1 MKNRR
6 NDHEKKKSLDNRDT
20 STGGDSSSFYGV
32 GAAVLTTDGTVKVTN
47 STITTDAADADG
59 KSVTILDTNGKIL
72 ANGESGYTI
81 TVDSLTE

>member
-1 MKNRR
+1 MRKR
-6 NDHEKKKSLDNRDT
+6 NLWT
-20 STGGDSSSFYGV
+20 IAILPQAAILPVYGV

>member
-1 MKNRR
+1 M
-6 NDHEKKKSLDNRDT
+6 DNRDA
-20 STGGDSSSFYGV
+20 STGGDSSGFYGV
-32 GAAVLTTDGTVKVTN
+32 GAAVLTTDGTVKVKN
-47 STITTDAADADG
+47 STITTDADG

>member
-1 MKNRR
+1 M
-6 NDHEKKKSLDNRDT
+6 NDHEKKESLDNRDT

-32 GAAVLTTDGTVKVTN
+32 GAAVLTTDGTVKGTN
-47 STITTDAADADG
+47 STITTDAAG

>member
-1 MKNRR
+1 M
-6 NDHEKKKSLDNRDT
+6 DNRDT

-32 GAAVLTTDGTVKVTN
+32 GAVVLTTDGTVKVTN
-47 STITTDAADADG
+47 STIATDADG

>member
-1 MKNRR
+1 VKNRR
-6 NDHEKKKSLDNRDT
+6 NDHEKKESLDNRDT

-32 GAAVLTTDGTVKVTN
+32 GAAVLATDGTVKVTN
-47 STITTDAADADG
+47 STITTDADG

>member
-1 MKNRR
+1 M
-6 NDHEKKKSLDNRDT
+6 NDHEKKESLDNRDT

-32 GAAVLTTDGTVKVTN
+32 GAAVFTTDGTVKVTN
-47 STITTDAADADG
+47 STITTDADG

>member
-6 NDHEKKKSLDNRDT
+6 NDHEKKESLDNRDT

-32 GAAVLTTDGTVKVTN
+32 GAAVLATDGTVKVTN
-47 STITTDAADADG
+47 STITTDADG

>member
-6 NDHEKKKSLDNRDT
+6 NDHEKKESLDNRDT

-47 STITTDAADADG
+47 STITTDAAG

>member
-6 NDHEKKKSLDNRDT
+6 NDHEKKESLDNRDT

-32 GAAVLTTDGTVKVTN
+32 GAAVLTTDGTVKATN
-47 STITTDAADADG
+47 STITTDADG

>member
-1 MKNRR
+1 M
-6 NDHEKKKSLDNRDT
+6 DNRDA

-32 GAAVLTTDGTVKVTN
+32 GAAVLTTDGMVKVTN
-47 STITTDAADADG
+47 STITTDADG

>member
-1 MKNRR
+1 M
-6 NDHEKKKSLDNRDT
+6 NDHEKKESLDNRDT

-47 STITTDAADADG
+47 STITTDADG

>member
-1 MKNRR
+1 M
-6 NDHEKKKSLDNRDT
+6 DNRNA

-47 STITTDAADADG
+47 STITTDADG

-81 TVDSLTE
+81 TVDSLAE

>member
-6 NDHEKKKSLDNRDT
+6 NDHEKKESLDNRDT

-47 STITTDAADADG
+47 STITTDADG
-59 KSVTILDTNGKIL
+59 KSVTMLDTNGKIL

>member
-6 NDHEKKKSLDNRDT
+6 NDHEKKESLDNLDT
-20 STGGDSSSFYGV
+20 SSGGDSSSFFGI

-47 STITTDAADADG
+47 STITTDADG

>member
-1 MKNRR
+1 M
-6 NDHEKKKSLDNRDT
+6 DNRDT

-47 STITTDAADADG
+47 STITTDADG
-59 KSVTILDTNGKIL
+59 KSVTILDANGKIL

>member
-1 MKNRR
+1 M
-6 NDHEKKKSLDNRDT
+6 DNRDT

-32 GAAVLTTDGTVKVTN
+32 GAAVLTADGTVKVTN
-47 STITTDAADADG
+47 STITTDAAG

>member
-6 NDHEKKKSLDNRDT
+6 NDHEKKESLDNRDT

-47 STITTDAADADG
+47 STITTDADG